1 MDRYE
6 KPRMEVIELGCD
18 VIITSCRNV
27 ACPDELPGFDY
38 EDDPSDD

>member
-27 ACPDELPGFDY
+27 DCLTEIYWGY

>member
-27 ACPDELPGFDY
+27 GCPTEIYWGY

>member
-18 VIITSCRNV
+18 VITSSCSPV
-27 ACPDELPGFDY
+27 ELPPFPIDY